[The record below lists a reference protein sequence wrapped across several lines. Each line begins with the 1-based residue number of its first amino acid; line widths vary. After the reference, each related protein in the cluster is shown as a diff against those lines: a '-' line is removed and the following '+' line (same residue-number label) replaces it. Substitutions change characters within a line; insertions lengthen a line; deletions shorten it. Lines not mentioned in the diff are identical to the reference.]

1 MIFGGAYQGK
11 VDFAKDKFSISDS
24 DIYVCPLDKSDIF
37 NDNSFRSAKAVCHL
51 ERLILTLTKEQQEA
65 KEVFIRYNNLL
76 QNKILILDDI
86 SQGIVPM
93 DPILRQWRE
102 ATGRAMLY
110 LSKEAK
116 EVYRVFCGIGEK
128 LK

>member
-1 MIFGGAYQGK
+1 
-11 VDFAKDKFSISDS
+11 
-24 DIYVCPLDKSDIF
+24 
-37 NDNSFRSAKAVCHL
+37 
-51 ERLILTLTKEQQEA
+51 LILTLTKEQQEA